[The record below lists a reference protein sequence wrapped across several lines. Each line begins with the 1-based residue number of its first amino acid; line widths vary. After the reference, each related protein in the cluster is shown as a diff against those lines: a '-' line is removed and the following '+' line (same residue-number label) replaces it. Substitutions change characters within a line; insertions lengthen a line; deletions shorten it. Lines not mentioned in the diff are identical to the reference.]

1 MVTQSIDTTPE
12 MERRQITMIR
22 EATVSKRLLIARSLS
37 SSIIT
42 LSKRAIQRTRPDMS
56 QRDVNLAFL
65 EYHYGIEL
73 SKSVREYLSLKHR

>member
-12 MERRQITMIR
+12 MERMQIALIR
-22 EATVSKRLLIARSLS
+22 KATVSKRLLKTRSLS
-37 SSIIT
+37 SSVIT
-42 LSKRAIQRTRPDMS
+42 LSKRAIQRARPDMS

-65 EYHYGIEL
+65 EYHYGKEL

>member
-1 MVTQSIDTTPE
+1 MVTQSIDTAPE
-12 MERRQITMIR
+12 VERRLIAMIR
-22 EATVSKRLLIARSLS
+22 KATVSKRLLKTRSLS

-42 LSKRAIQRTRPDMS
+42 LSKRAIQRARPDMN

-65 EYHYGIEL
+65 EYHYGKEL